1 MAVPSMLHHLL
12 LTLTLA
18 AALAPLH
25 GARAAAPESAA
36 TARAPRSE
44 RIEQCSW
51 NRPGHNPF
59 MGEVVPAIDRYIDI
73 PTPVRQ
79 RLKER
84 MQARRYDDIVEI
96 RRDTIRGK
104 ADYRPEIRDMHF
116 GWDRVCR
123 EVTRSAWNESMRERG
138 LVYCDSGHCIL
149 VPTVCRNVSRIERQP
164 SRVAAAPQALSS
176 EAIESDP
183 AAGGAPGVAGDGGD
197 APPAVTPIS
206 SSFAEVVAGVTLPL
220 WPVGEPSDSGG
231 GAIPPGLGGGFPSG
245 PGSAGSPG
253 GGHSG
258 PGGGVSPPVAVGG
271 GELPP
276 TDPGPP
282 LIETPVAPLP
292 EPATWASLFAGLAL
306 LVLAE
311 RRRQRRTGA
320 PRCATQKRS

>member
-1 MAVPSMLHHLL
+1 MLHPLL

-25 GARAAAPESAA
+25 GARAAAPAAPESAA
-36 TARAPRSE
+36 TTRAPRSE

-84 MQARRYDDIVEI
+84 MQALRYDDIVEI

-164 SRVAAAPQALSS
+164 SRVAAAPEAVSS
-176 EAIESDP
+176 DAIGSDP
-183 AAGGAPGVAGDGGD
+183 GAAAVAPAALVAEGADAG
-197 APPAVTPIS
+197 PPAVAAADP
-206 SSFAEVVAGVTLPL
+206 SFAEVVAGLTTPL
-220 WPVGEPSDSGG
+220 WPIGDPAGGGGGGGDGG
-231 GAIPPGLGGGFPSG
+231 GAGCG
-245 PGSAGSPG
+245 
-253 GGHSG
+253 G
-258 PGGGVSPPVAVGG
+258 PGGPSNPGSRGPGIPVLPPAVGG
-271 GELPP
+271 DGELPV
-276 TDPGPP
+276 DPGTPQ
-282 LIETPVAPLP
+282 IDTPVTPVP
-292 EPATWASLFAGLAL
+292 EPATWASLGAGLL
-306 LVLAE
+306 LVALAE